1 MPTAQRTPRTRFPLR
16 CPQGEDKRI
25 RDLKCE
31 SCALGVQANDQAL
44 RGMFF
49 TESALLNRSHPLGP
63 GTSSRTCYVLLPAY
77 PSGSAWPRASR
88 PSPSWTTTTSKPFV
102 ASSKCTRTRGV
113 SCRSVTTSER
123 TRFRRTRSRTVRVF
137 DPRLLTPVRVNVCG
151 FVRLG
156 RRGRRAHAATPE
168 GPFCVRFVFSPGE
181 VTS

>member
-63 GTSSRTCYVLLPAY
+63 GTSSRTCYALLDLL
-77 PSGSAWPRASR
+77 R
-88 PSPSWTTTTSKPFV
+88 PLAGLSFRLGV
-102 ASSKCTRTRGV
+102 AAGLA
-113 SCRSVTTSER
+113 SVTVVDDDDFQALRTADTSHESH
-123 TRFRRTRSRTVRVF
+123 TPSRQ
-137 DPRLLTPVRVNVCG
+137 
-151 FVRLG
+151 
-156 RRGRRAHAATPE
+156 
-168 GPFCVRFVFSPGE
+168 SPPAIFLI
-181 VTS
+181 S